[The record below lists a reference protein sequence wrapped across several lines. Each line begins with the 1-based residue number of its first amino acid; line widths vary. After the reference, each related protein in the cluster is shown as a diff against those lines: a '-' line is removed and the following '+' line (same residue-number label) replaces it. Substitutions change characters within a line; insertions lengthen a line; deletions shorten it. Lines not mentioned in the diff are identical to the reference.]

1 MEMILNL
8 CRGLMP
14 LLTRNVMSRT
24 RIYGSSLM
32 VFMSAR
38 REVGA
43 WSVGLS

>member
-8 CRGLMP
+8 CHRLVP
-14 LLTRNVMSRT
+14 LLTRNIMSRT

-32 VFMSAR
+32 VSMSR

-43 WSVGLS
+43 WR